1 MVELESF
8 TKDITHSVWKVY
20 QFGHGML
27 LFGWYVWAVVCW
39 ISSFCLFIRIWP
51 IFSLR
56 KRFLYGLLIWVKSQ
70 TIQWGHNILFDMQQQ
85 GTHYQKRKA
94 WPITILRPSTILI
107 TSIIE
112 NTNEKNS
119 SASAQS
125 IYMET
130 LMIKMKRFKIEEHTK
145 CVWDVMNNNNF
156 CLPWKHLS

>member
-70 TIQWGHNILFDMQQQ
+70 TIQWGHNILLWYAA
-85 GTHYQKRKA
+85 TRY
-94 WPITILRPSTILI
+94 
-107 TSIIE
+107 
-112 NTNEKNS
+112 
-119 SASAQS
+119 
-125 IYMET
+125 T
-130 LMIKMKRFKIEEHTK
+130 LSKKEGLA
-145 CVWDVMNNNNF
+145 NNNSQTINNINNQHYREYKWKKF
-156 CLPWKHLS
+156 ISLSSKHLYGNIND